1 MIMEENQKRQNKHYI
16 AAFIL
21 AAAGVLLDQWSKY
34 LAVTYLKD
42 KNPIDLI
49 PGIFQLTYLE
59 NRGAAFGILQGKQ
72 WFFYISTFLVMG
84 VVIWIYMK
92 IPVSKKFLPL
102 RICAIL
108 IVSGAIGN
116 LIDRI
121 RLQYVIDFF
130 YFKLI
135 DFPVFNVAD
144 IFVTVST
151 ILLLVLVLF
160 YYKEEDFE
168 QILYSGRDKRD
179 PDR

>member
-84 VVIWIYMK
+84 AVIWIYMK
-92 IPVSKKFLPL
+92 IPASKKVPASSDL
-102 RICAIL
+102 RYFDRFR
-108 IVSGAIGN
+108 GN
-116 LIDRI
+116 RQFDRSHPAA
-121 RLQYVIDFF
+121 VCD
-130 YFKLI
+130 
-135 DFPVFNVAD
+135 
-144 IFVTVST
+144 
-151 ILLLVLVLF
+151 
-160 YYKEEDFE
+160 
-168 QILYSGRDKRD
+168 
-179 PDR
+179 

>member
-1 MIMEENQKRQNKHYI
+1 MDDYRSEIRKISMSE
-16 AAFIL
+16 
-21 AAAGVLLDQWSKY
+21 
-34 LAVTYLKD
+34 
-42 KNPIDLI
+42 
-49 PGIFQLTYLE
+49 
-59 NRGAAFGILQGKQ
+59 
-72 WFFYISTFLVMG
+72 FF
-84 VVIWIYMK
+84 
-92 IPVSKKFLPL
+92 PASKKFLPL

>member
-21 AAAGVLLDQWSKY
+21 AATGVLLDQWSKY

-84 VVIWIYMK
+84 AVIWIYMK
-92 IPVSKKFLPL
+92 IPASKKFLPL